1 MAVNKHFHTSN
12 SAAIATEKALYS
24 NLVAEA
30 IQIYG
35 HDVYYIDRTLVNEDT
50 ILGIDP
56 LSKFKDAAKI
66 EMYMEDADGGFAGE
80 RELIS
85 QFGLE
90 NLSEATFVVNK
101 LRFQEMTKQIM
112 IESGTSS
119 AEGGSILLE
128 EGSLIQSID
137 AGGSILI
144 NATDSSSS
152 NSGDEFLLDGTDS
165 SSTDAGDKI
174 ILNATAIDSY
184 SKLEGSTFY
193 ILTETAATDSDR
205 PLEGDALYH
214 PILEKM
220 FQINFVDHDEP
231 FHQLDNNPVYKLR
244 CRLFDY
250 SMEALDT
257 GISDIDAIETT
268 ETFDALI
275 FQFTLEQSSAVN
287 EDIRLENGITNA
299 GLALLDGTDLD
310 FERMVLNGTGS
321 SLDRDGDNIRLE
333 GGDSS
338 DGILLNETS
347 ETVPSNRESNV
358 RLEGGDSSDGYLLNE
373 DSETSTSN
381 AGDNISG
388 EDDTTSVG
396 ESIIL
401 EQPADSGDAAYLLNE
416 DYIVGDFST
425 DTTTQNELFEVQSR
439 SVLDFSES
447 NPFGDVGSS
456 S

>member
-1 MAVNKHFHTSN
+1 MAVNTAFHTSN
-12 SAAIATEKALYS
+12 SAAIATEKTLYS

-35 HDVYYIDRTLVNEDT
+35 HDVYYMDRTLVNEDT

-128 EGSLIQSID
+128 EGSLIQSTD

-174 ILNATAIDSY
+174 VLNATAVESY

-193 ILTETAATDSDR
+193 ILSETAATDSDR

-268 ETFDALI
+268 ETLDALI
-275 FQFTLEQSSAVN
+275 YQFTLEQSSAVN
-287 EDIRLENGITNA
+287 EEIRLENGIDDA
-299 GLALLDGTDLD
+299 GLLLEET
-310 FERMVLNGTGS
+310 
-321 SLDRDGDNIRLE
+321 DGDNI
-333 GGDSS
+333 
-338 DGILLNETS
+338 I
-347 ETVPSNRESNV
+347 
-358 RLEGGDSSDGYLLNE
+358 
-373 DSETSTSN
+373 
-381 AGDNISG
+381 G

-396 ESIIL
+396 ESILL

>member
-12 SAAIATEKALYS
+12 SAAIATEKSLYS

-35 HDVYYIDRTLVNEDT
+35 HDVYYMDRTLVNEDT

-112 IESGTSS
+112 IESCTSS
-119 AEGGSILLE
+119 EEGGSILLE
-128 EGSLIQSID
+128 EGSLIQSTD

-174 ILNATAIDSY
+174 ILNATAVESY

-193 ILTETAATDSDR
+193 ILSETAATDSDR

-268 ETFDALI
+268 ETLDALI
-275 FQFTLEQSSAVN
+275 YQFTLEQSSAVN
-287 EDIRLENGITNA
+287 EEIRLENGIDDA
-299 GLALLDGTDLD
+299 GL
-310 FERMVLNGTGS
+310 VLEET
-321 SLDRDGDNIRLE
+321 DGDNI
-333 GGDSS
+333 
-338 DGILLNETS
+338 I
-347 ETVPSNRESNV
+347 
-358 RLEGGDSSDGYLLNE
+358 
-373 DSETSTSN
+373 
-381 AGDNISG
+381 G

-396 ESIIL
+396 ESILL
-401 EQPADSGDAAYLLNE
+401 EQPADTGDAAYLLNE

>member
-12 SAAIATEKALYS
+12 SAAIATEKTLYN

-35 HDVYYIDRTLVNEDT
+35 HDVYYMDRTLVNEDT

-128 EGSLIQSID
+128 EGGLIQSTD

-193 ILTETAATDSDR
+193 ILSETAATDSDR

-250 SMEALDT
+250 GMEALDT

-268 ETFDALI
+268 ETLDALI
-275 FQFTLEQSSAVN
+275 YQFTLEQSSAVN

-338 DGILLNETS
+338 DG
-347 ETVPSNRESNV
+347 
-358 RLEGGDSSDGYLLNE
+358 YLLNE
-373 DSETSTSN
+373 NSETSTSN